1 MTGMPPPLVRLRGV
15 ERSFGATRAVAGAD
29 LEVGRGRVLALLGP
43 SGCGKTTLL
52 RVVAGFERPDAGT
65 VEIAGAVVAS
75 PDVWLAPE
83 RRRVG
88 MVFQDYALFPHLTV
102 AENVGFGLPRRQ
114 RRSSGRSSRVDDVLE
129 LVGLAELAR
138 RSPHQLSGGQQ
149 QRVALARALAPS
161 PSVVLLDEPFS
172 ALDTGLRASLR
183 HQVATA
189 LADAGATGV
198 LVTHDQGEA
207 LAMADRVA
215 VMRHGR
221 IVQVGPPAEVYR
233 RPLDLWV
240 ARFLGDAVVVPGHRV
255 AGRPDVV
262 DGPFGLLPL
271 APGFVH
277 HDGAQVSLFCRPEQ
291 LRPAAAPTDG
301 STASGATVATVDSVR
316 FHGPDAEVSLRV
328 GPLTVRARWPST
340 RLPAPGDVVAI
351 EGEGP
356 VLAFPPG

>member
-1 MTGMPPPLVRLRGV
+1 VSTIEVRGLWRTFAGRPPVDALRGV
-15 ERSFGATRAVAGAD
+15 DLSVPEGAITAV
-29 LEVGRGRVLALLGP
+29 LGP

-52 RVVAGFERPDAGT
+52 RTVAGLERPDGGTIDIDGRRLAGD
-65 VEIAGAVVAS
+65 GAHV
-75 PDVWLAPE
+75 APE

-88 MVFQDYALFPHLTV
+88 LVPQEGALFPHLDVAGNVSFGLSGRPRSERRSRV
-102 AENVGFGLPRRQ
+102 AELL
-114 RRSSGRSSRVDDVLE
+114 D
-129 LVGLAELAR
+129 LVGLAGLGDR
-138 RSPHQLSGGQQ
+138 RPHELSGGQQ

-215 VMRHGR
+215 VMRDGR

-351 EGEGP
+351 EVEGP

>member
-1 MTGMPPPLVRLRGV
+1 MNSASIEVRGLNKAFGPTPVLREISLRV
-15 ERSFGATRAVAGAD
+15 EPGT
-29 LEVGRGRVLALLGP
+29 VLALLGP

-52 RVVAGFERPDAGT
+52 RTIAGLESPDAGE
-65 VEIAGAVVAS
+65 VLVADRVLACS
-75 PDVWLAPE
+75 VPGKPRLDIAPE
-83 RRRVG
+83 HRRVG
-88 MVFQDYALFPHLTV
+88 MVFQDWALFPHRSV
-102 AENVGFGLPRRQ
+102 AGNVGYGLPRGE
-114 RRSSGRSSRVDDVLE
+114 RRSDRVEEALE
-129 LVGLAELAR
+129 MVGLGGLGD
-138 RSPHQLSGGQQ
+138 RSPATLSGGQQ

-351 EGEGP
+351 EVEGP